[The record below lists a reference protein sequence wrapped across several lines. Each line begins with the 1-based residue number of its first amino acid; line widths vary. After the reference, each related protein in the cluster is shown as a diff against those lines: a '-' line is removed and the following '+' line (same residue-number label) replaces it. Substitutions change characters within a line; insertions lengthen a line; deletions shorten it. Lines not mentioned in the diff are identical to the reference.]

1 MGGENYYLVTAL
13 PTLGKLGGEV
23 PITLQQLLEHVG
35 PAADA
40 CQAIETI
47 LLGGD
52 LIQREAVQSGELKS
66 ADPIVLTE
74 AQLRDEQ
81 PLPEYL
87 AENAELQSR
96 RRIAADAVWEAYFRY
111 AAGKAEII
119 GNGFLSEWVASEV
132 ALRNALAERRAKNL
146 ELDANDYLVAADLA
160 SDEDYTL
167 LVNEWASAAN
177 PLAGLRILDRCRWDW
192 VSRHDRWF
200 TFANDELAA
209 YAAKLMLLDRWQR
222 LEASKTEPAE
232 PFVPQSA

>member
-13 PTLGKLGGEV
+13 PTLGKLGSEV

-40 CQAIETI
+40 CRAIEAI

-52 LIQREAVQSGELKS
+52 LMQREAVLSGELQS

-81 PLPEYL
+81 PLPDYL
-87 AENAELQSR
+87 AETADLHSR

-111 AAGKAEII
+111 AADTAGII
-119 GNGFLSEWVASEV
+119 GNEFLSEWVASEV

-146 ELDANDYLVAADLA
+146 DLDANDYLVAADLA
-160 SDEDYTL
+160 SDDDFTL

-177 PLAGLRILDRCRWDW
+177 PLAGLRMLDRGRWDW
-192 VSRHDRWF
+192 AGRHDRWF

-232 PFVPQSA
+232 PSVPQSA